1 MNELLMMAAKEE
13 IRLCNDLGK
22 PYGLCLTEQDITEL
36 VELRSQALRNTGRV
50 EFGGGILPKLIR
62 AFCSSPYL
70 DSYNYAETLGLLQDA
85 FYYYK
90 SESQDRF
97 PDDDLIEFMVDV
109 FNGPAHGSA
118 ELLTTIS
125 LEQLCR
131 WARNGFDNRFADE
144 EDFD

>member
-1 MNELLMMAAKEE
+1 MNELLMIAAKEE

-70 DSYNYAETLGLLQDA
+70 DAYNYTETLGLLQDA

-97 PDDDLIEFMVDV
+97 SDDDLIEFMVDV

-131 WARNGFDNRFADE
+131 WARNGFDNRFAE

>member
-1 MNELLMMAAKEE
+1 MNELLMIAAKEE

-70 DSYNYAETLGLLQDA
+70 DAYNYAETLGLLQDA

-97 PDDDLIEFMVDV
+97 SDDDLIEFMVDV

-131 WARNGFDNRFADE
+131 WARNGFDNRFAE

>member
-1 MNELLMMAAKEE
+1 MNELLMIAAKEE

-50 EFGGGILPKLIR
+50 EFGGGILPKLIW

-70 DSYNYAETLGLLQDA
+70 DAYNYAETLGLLQDA

-97 PDDDLIEFMVDV
+97 SDDDLIEFMVDV

-131 WARNGFDNRFADE
+131 WARNGFDNRFAE

>member
-1 MNELLMMAAKEE
+1 MNELLMIAAKEE

-70 DSYNYAETLGLLQDA
+70 DAYNYVETLGLLQDA

-97 PDDDLIEFMVDV
+97 SDDDLIEFMVDV

-131 WARNGFDNRFADE
+131 WARNGFDNRFAE

>member
-1 MNELLMMAAKEE
+1 MNELLMIAAKEE

-70 DSYNYAETLGLLQDA
+70 DAYNYAETLGLLQDA

-97 PDDDLIEFMVDV
+97 SDDDLIEFMVDV

-131 WARNGFDNRFADE
+131 WARNGFDNRFAE
-144 EDFD
+144 EDCD

>member
-1 MNELLMMAAKEE
+1 MNELLMIAAKEE
-13 IRLCNDLGK
+13 IRLCNNLGK

-70 DSYNYAETLGLLQDA
+70 DAYNYAETLGLLQDA

-97 PDDDLIEFMVDV
+97 SDDDLIEFMVDV

-131 WARNGFDNRFADE
+131 WARNGFDNRFAE